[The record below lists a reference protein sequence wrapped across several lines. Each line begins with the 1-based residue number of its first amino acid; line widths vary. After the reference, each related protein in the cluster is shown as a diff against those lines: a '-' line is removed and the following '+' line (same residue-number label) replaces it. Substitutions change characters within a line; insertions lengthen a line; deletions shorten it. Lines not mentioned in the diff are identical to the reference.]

1 MSVLEGVT
9 ADRRKLVAAVIV
21 ILAVAAF
28 VRFYHMQWSFSNN
41 GIDEG
46 VMLERSLM
54 VSRGYHLYTE
64 LPCDQAPLG
73 FYIGAVFGGDVISL
87 RTLDGALSLLAIASC
102 MEAARRIRGNAAM
115 LITGILLTADFA
127 VLRESRLYSLDGISS
142 FFLAFSILFFTV
154 YLQRGSRMALV
165 GSGAMIGLST
175 TTKLF
180 GVFGLLGMVIFM
192 VLEMRREKAR
202 RAQRALETLMLI
214 IVAAIPMMIFLLF
227 LGPSD
232 MLQGMVFNQGRR
244 SFDLF
249 LKLSIPLYFGL
260 NLAYTLPLVYARST
274 WRTRPEVRFLLVTSF
289 VVLAF
294 MIFQPLVLFH
304 HMVLLSPALAIL
316 AGVFVAENLEHKKGL
331 SQSEATRPSS
341 KNSPGTAWAVLAVLV
356 VGMVVSAGLAAYGVG
371 LQNRPWQNVY
381 GDRIEEITGRND
393 WVISGD
399 PLVTAFADR
408 QTPPNMVNLA
418 YRLYPDFSVDD
429 VEAAILDYNV
439 SVVILCYRLD
449 EFAQLPSFLADHN
462 YSLMTA
468 GWIGHGARS
477 VLDMPSDPYGP
488 VSFFVRDDIVAAFHL
503 PTTGF
508 RAQLTSAS

>member
-1 MSVLEGVT
+1 MPMLEGVT
-9 ADRRKLVAAVIV
+9 TDRRKLVAAVIV

-28 VRFYHMQWSFSNN
+28 VRCYYIQWSFSNN

-64 LPCDQAPLG
+64 LPCDQAPLA
-73 FYIGAVFGGDVISL
+73 FYIGALFGGDVISL
-87 RTLDGALSLLAIASC
+87 RTLDAALSLLAIASC
-102 MEAARRIRGNAAM
+102 MEAARRIGGNAAM

-154 YLQRGSRMALV
+154 YLQKGSRVALV

-180 GVFGLLGMVIFM
+180 GVLGLLGMIIFM
-192 VLEMRREKAR
+192 VLEMRREKVR
-202 RAQRALETLMLI
+202 RAERALDTLMLI

-232 MLQGMVFNQGRR
+232 MLQGMVFNQGHR

-260 NLAYTLPLVYARST
+260 NLAYALPLVYARSM
-274 WRTRPEVRFLLVTSF
+274 WRTRPEVRFLLVTSL

-294 MIFQPLVLFH
+294 MIFQPLMLFH

-316 AGVFVAENLEHKKGL
+316 TGVFVANGLEHKKDLSKSGL
-331 SQSEATRPSS
+331 SPSASKKNRLPTRAI
-341 KNSPGTAWAVLAVLV
+341 TAVLMVGLV
-356 VGMVVSAGLAAYGVG
+356 FSGGLAAYGLG

-381 GDRIEEITGRND
+381 GERMREITSPDD

-418 YRLYPDFSVDD
+418 YRLYPDFTSDD
-429 VEAAILDYNV
+429 AESAILEFNV
-439 SVVILCYRLD
+439 SVVILCYRLN
-449 EFAQLPSFLADHN
+449 EYAQLPFFLADHN
-462 YSLMTA
+462 YSLVTA
-468 GWIGHGARS
+468 DWIGRGARS

-503 PTTGF
+503 PTTSF
-508 RAQLTSAS
+508 QA

>member
-1 MSVLEGVT
+1 MPMLEGVT
-9 ADRRKLVAAVIV
+9 TDRRKLVAAVIV

-28 VRFYHMQWSFSNN
+28 VRFYHIQWSFSNN

-64 LPCDQAPLG
+64 LPCDQAPLA
-73 FYIGAVFGGDVISL
+73 FYLGALFKGDVIPL
-87 RTLDGALSLLAIASC
+87 RTLDAALSLLAIASC

-154 YLQRGSRMALV
+154 YLQKGSRIALV

-180 GVFGLLGMVIFM
+180 GVLGLLGIIIFM

-202 RAQRALETLMLI
+202 RPQMAIDTLMLI
-214 IVAAIPMMIFLLF
+214 IVAAIPMIVFLLF

-232 MLQGMVFNQGRR
+232 MLQGMVFNQGSR

-260 NLAYTLPLVYARST
+260 NFAYALPLVYARSI
-274 WRTRPEVRFLLVTSF
+274 WRMRPEVRFLLVTSF

-304 HMVLLSPALAIL
+304 HMVLLSPALAAL
-316 AGVFVAENLEHKKGL
+316 TGVFVANGLGHKKDFAQIIL
-331 SQSEATRPSS
+331 PQSKS
-341 KNSPGTAWAVLAVLV
+341 KKDRNPKWAIMVTLAVGLV
-356 VGMVVSAGLAAYGVG
+356 ISASLAAYGLG
-371 LQNRPWQNVY
+371 LQDRPWQNVY
-381 GDRIEEITGRND
+381 GERIGEITGPDD

-399 PLVTAFADR
+399 PLVTAFAAR
-408 QTPPNMVNLA
+408 QAPPGMVNLA
-418 YRLYPDFSVDD
+418 YRMYPDFTIDD
-429 VEAAILDYNV
+429 VESAVLGYNV
-439 SVVILCYRLD
+439 SVVVLCYRLN
-449 EFAQLPSFLADHN
+449 EFTQLPSFLVGHN
-462 YSLMTA
+462 YSLVSQD
-468 GWIGHGARS
+468 WIGHGARS

-508 RAQLTSAS
+508 EA